1 MNCGHSWCLRGSRV
15 SCGQVFTLQGWLLI
29 GISTTLSKMGD
40 DNYMDDD
47 DYFVAMSYDNH
58 IVFVTFP
65 CLD

>member
-1 MNCGHSWCLRGSRV
+1 MV
-15 SCGQVFTLQGWLLI
+15 PSCGQVFTLQGWLLI
-29 GISTTLSKMGD
+29 GISTTPSKMGD